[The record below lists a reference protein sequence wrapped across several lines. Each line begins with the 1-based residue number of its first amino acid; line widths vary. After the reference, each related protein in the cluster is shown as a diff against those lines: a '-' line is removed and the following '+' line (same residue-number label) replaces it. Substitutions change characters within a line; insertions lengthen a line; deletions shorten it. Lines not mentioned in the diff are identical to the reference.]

1 VRRSPTAPSS
11 PLSVCLVGLIAGA
24 RSGIA
29 RYAAALTRALD
40 ELCADFPDLRLSLVT
55 TRAGKEVVGARN
67 IDVRDFGL
75 TRARFNEGPPRI
87 ALEQLLA
94 ARRRADLLHFFDLT
108 GPVLAPRRP
117 FVATVHDVSIA
128 PGLARRRHAYKRRL
142 WPWAAR
148 RARALVA
155 VSEFARSE
163 IADRFDVP
171 EAKIEVIH
179 SGPGLT
185 ELPSGGANGVPVP
198 ESPYFL
204 YVGDLTV
211 RKNVPFLVRA
221 FDRANVD
228 ASLLLVGRADDGYAE
243 VAAEVERA
251 GRADR
256 VRVVEHASD
265 RDVDSL
271 YRSAIAL
278 VMPSLYEGFGFT
290 PLEAMARGCPVLA
303 SDIPAFREVSG
314 SGALLVPLDEEDR
327 WADSLRRLAADEALR
342 RELRERGSRTV
353 ARYSWQRTARELC
366 RLFLTVGGRTPA

>member
-1 VRRSPTAPSS
+1 
-11 PLSVCLVGLIAGA
+11 VCLVGLIAAG

-29 RYAAALTRALD
+29 RYAGMLTRALD
-40 ELCADFPDLRLSLVT
+40 EVCAEFPDLRLSLVT
-55 TRAGKEVVGARN
+55 TRAGKEAVAARN
-67 IDVRDFGL
+67 IGVRDFGL
-75 TRARFNEGPPRI
+75 TRAVFNEGPPRI
-87 ALEQLLA
+87 MLEQLLA
-94 ARRRADLLHFFDLT
+94 ARQRADLLHFFDLT
-108 GPVLAPRRP
+108 GPVLGQRRP

-128 PGLARRRHAYKRRL
+128 SGLARRRHAYKRHL
-142 WPWAAR
+142 WPWAVRHAL
-148 RARALVA
+148 ALVA
-155 VSEFARSE
+155 VSEFARDE
-163 IADRFDVP
+163 TADRFGVP
-171 EAKIEVIH
+171 EARIEVIH

-185 ELPSGGANGVPVP
+185 ELPADDVNGLPVP

-204 YVGDLTV
+204 YIGDLTV

-243 VAAEVERA
+243 VTAEIERA
-251 GRADR
+251 SRADR
-256 VRVVEHASD
+256 VRVIEQASD
-265 RDVDSL
+265 REVDSL

-290 PLEAMARGCPVLA
+290 LLEAMARGCPVLA

-314 SGALLVPLDEEDR
+314 TGALLVPLDEEER
-327 WADSLRRLAADEALR
+327 WADSLRKLAADEALR
-342 RELRERGSRTV
+342 GELRERGSRTV

>member
-1 VRRSPTAPSS
+1 LTPYR
-11 PLSVCLVGLIAGA
+11 PLSVCLVGLIAAG

-29 RYAAALTRALD
+29 RYAGMLTRALD
-40 ELCADFPDLRLSLVT
+40 EVCAEFPDLRLSLVT
-55 TRAGKEVVGARN
+55 TRAGKEAVAARN
-67 IDVRDFGL
+67 IGVRDFGL
-75 TRARFNEGPPRI
+75 TRAVFNEGPPRI
-87 ALEQLLA
+87 MLEQLLA
-94 ARRRADLLHFFDLT
+94 ARQRADLLHFFDLT
-108 GPVLAPRRP
+108 GPVLGQRRP

-128 PGLARRRHAYKRRL
+128 SGLARRRHAYKRHL
-142 WPWAAR
+142 WPWAVRHAL
-148 RARALVA
+148 ALVA
-155 VSEFARSE
+155 VSEFARDE
-163 IADRFDVP
+163 TADRFGVP
-171 EAKIEVIH
+171 EARIEVIH

-185 ELPSGGANGVPVP
+185 ELPADDVNGLPVP

-243 VAAEVERA
+243 VTAEVERA
-251 GRADR
+251 SRADR
-256 VRVVEHASD
+256 VRVIEQASD
-265 RDVDSL
+265 REVDSL

-290 PLEAMARGCPVLA
+290 LLEAMARGCPVLA

-314 SGALLVPLDEEDR
+314 TGALLVPLDEEER
-327 WADSLRRLAADEALR
+327 WADSLRKLAADEALR
-342 RELRERGSRTV
+342 GELRERGSRTV